1 MALLKAGLCT
11 ALNNTVLENLRSVGI
26 KTTLDFI
33 TKDLEAVAQQ
43 ASVPYKDLLAIRRVI
58 LAQYSGFPLNGAEL
72 YDNGVLTMAILSTGC
87 TSIDELLDGGLYT
100 AEVTEVAGSIAA
112 GKTQMCFTSA
122 ASVICKTKQ
131 NVIFVDTCGSF
142 SAERISI
149 ILEENGESEPE
160 QFLSQ
165 VRCFTAFDVYE
176 LIGALETIRHNKQ
189 RQMDP
194 FFESLK
200 LLIVDNVASVIYPI
214 LGGPQSDGQSLITI
228 IGQKLKI
235 LAVEFSL
242 AVLITNN
249 LVSSEWGGTLSASL
263 GRVWSHVPHTRLVI
277 LPHGNKHTAETPE
290 RETRREMMIV
300 KSSRGPTNKC
310 CNFIIASSRL
320 SSVR

>member
-1 MALLKAGLCT
+1 MAMLKAGLCT
-11 ALNNTVLENLRSVGI
+11 ALNDTVLGNLRSVGI
-26 KTTLDFI
+26 RTTLDLI
-33 TKDLEAVAQQ
+33 AKDLENVSQQ
-43 ASVPYKDLLAIRRVI
+43 ASIPYKDLLAIRRVI
-58 LAQYSGFPLNGAEL
+58 LAQYSGFPLTGAEL
-72 YDNGVLTMAILSTGC
+72 YDNGVLSMAILSTGC

-122 ASVICKTKQ
+122 ASVIRKTKQ

-142 SAERISI
+142 SAERISS
-149 ILEENGESEPE
+149 ILEENGVSEPE
-160 QFLSQ
+160 QLLSQ
-165 VRCFTAFDVYE
+165 IRCFTAFDVYE
-176 LIGALETIRHNKQ
+176 LFETLENIRHNKQ

-228 IGQKLKI
+228 LGQKLKM

-242 AVLITNN
+242 AVLVTNN
-249 LVSSEWGGTLSASL
+249 LVSSEGGGSWSASL

-277 LPHGNKHTAETPE
+277 LPHGNKSTAETPAMGIH
-290 RETRREMMIV
+290 RQIKIV
-300 KSSRGPTNKC
+300 KNIRAPTNRC
-310 CNFIIASSRL
+310 CNFVIASSGL